1 MHDRSHD
8 LSLAGVVIGAVG
20 TFSQQLV
27 LSVLGF
33 VLTLVMH
40 FLNGRQNRG
49 ELPKVRAELEY
60 WKSRAHV
67 LDQRLDEVSSEWK
80 ELKRR
85 YEPAVIVPP
94 FLPAEASTNC
104 IEREA

>member
-40 FLNGRQNRG
+40 FLTSQQSKGDV
-49 ELPKVRAELEY
+49 PKLRAELEY
-60 WKSRAHV
+60 WKTHALRLGERGDRLSEE
-67 LDQRLDEVSSEWK
+67 LDRLRGRK
-80 ELKRR
+80 
-85 YEPAVIVPP
+85 EPAAIVPP
-94 FLPAEASTNC
+94 FLPAEAATDS
-104 IEREA
+104 IERDT